1 MENKVYLVLGASS
14 DVGVAFIKGLEEKLK
29 KAGEQATVIA
39 HYASSA
45 VGLEALREEVQAL
58 QLVVLGADF
67 GKSEEID
74 SFVEKVKAECDCP
87 DYIVHLPASKFEYN
101 RIKQFDWQQVLRE
114 LEIQVHSLGEIAKA
128 FMPKMAKRKSGKV
141 AVMLTAYTI
150 GMPPKF
156 MSQYVIAK
164 YALLGLMKS
173 MAIEY
178 ADKGINVNGI
188 SPNMME
194 TKFLEK
200 VDEKIVGMTRE
211 NSTMKRNVNLSE
223 VVQGILFLLSEG
235 SDYMNGV
242 NLNMTG
248 GDR

>member
-1 MENKVYLVLGASS
+1 MVMGASS
-14 DVGVAFIKGLEEKLK
+14 DVGIAFIKGLEEKLSK
-29 KAGEQATVIA
+29 VGEQATVIA
-39 HYASSA
+39 HYASS
-45 VGLEALREEVQAL
+45 VTKLEALQEELQVL
-58 QLVVLGADF
+58 QLVLLGADF
-67 GKSEEID
+67 GKSEEIEI
-74 SFVEKVKAECDCP
+74 FVEKVKETCECP

-101 RIKQFDWQQVLRE
+101 RIKQFDWQKGLRE
-114 LEIQVHSLGEIAKA
+114 LEIQVHSLAEIAKV
-128 FMPKMAKRKSGKV
+128 FLPKMAKRKSGKV

-164 YALLGLMKS
+164 YALMGLMKS

-200 VDEKIVGMTRE
+200 IDEKIIGITGE
-211 NSTMKRNVNLSE
+211 NSAMKRNVNLCE

-235 SDYMNGV
+235 AEYMNGV